1 MGPREKVN
9 NAVTAYLDGLKML
22 ARRELSEAQVRQRL
36 ARKGHEPDAVDAAV
50 SRLREERAL
59 DDARVAEAI
68 ARTQTAV
75 RRRGKLRVRREIEN
89 AGITGA
95 TARRALDEVFDGI
108 DADAQLQA
116 SLAKRLRGREAIADE
131 AEFRRLYRYLIA
143 QGFEADAVMKAL
155 NARRGSR

>member
-1 MGPREKVN
+1 
-9 NAVTAYLDGLKML
+9 ML

>member
-1 MGPREKVN
+1 
-9 NAVTAYLDGLKML
+9 ML

-36 ARKGHEPDAVDAAV
+36 ARKGHDADAIDAAV

-68 ARTQTAV
+68 ARTQTTV
-75 RRRGKLRVRREIEN
+75 RRRGKLRVRREIES

-95 TARRALDEVFDGI
+95 TARRAVDEVFESLDP
-108 DADAQLQA
+108 DALLQA

-143 QGFEADAVMKAL
+143 QGFEIDAVMKAL
-155 NARRGSR
+155 NARRRPR

>member
-75 RRRGKLRVRREIEN
+75 RRRGKLRVRREIES

>member
-1 MGPREKVN
+1 
-9 NAVTAYLDGLKML
+9 
-22 ARRELSEAQVRQRL
+22 
-36 ARKGHEPDAVDAAV
+36 
-50 SRLREERAL
+50 
-59 DDARVAEAI
+59 
-68 ARTQTAV
+68 
-75 RRRGKLRVRREIEN
+75 VRREIEN